1 MCCQVPL
8 NSAIRH
14 QSDIGVP
21 IVMSSPD
28 SPAGQAYINIAANI
42 KGKLFS
48 APCDAFAKQPTISIS

>member
-1 MCCQVPL
+1 
-8 NSAIRH
+8 
-14 QSDIGVP
+14 
-21 IVMSSPD
+21 MSSPD